1 MEALH
6 TKDDAIDNYEAVLNK
21 LHSCNL
27 KLSPNK
33 VRVFPAD
40 TEIYGYRVRDG
51 CIQPSDHTVTSL
63 GKTTRLL
70 W

>member
-40 TEIYGYRVRDG
+40 TEVYGYRVRDG
-51 CIQPSDHTVTSL
+51 CI
-63 GKTTRLL
+63 
-70 W
+70 